1 MEDGALVV
9 APVVTASL
17 SADHRVSDGHG
28 GAAFLDEVAG
38 LLQAPETAVGSPAD
52 GNGAHAMDEQAIRD
66 TLFAALR
73 TVAPEVTPSEIA
85 ADQPLRD
92 QVDLDS
98 MDFLNFLVRLHE
110 KLGVD
115 VPESDYAKL
124 VTLNDFVAYLGA
136 RLR

>member
-1 MEDGALVV
+1 M
-9 APVVTASL
+9 
-17 SADHRVSDGHG
+17 
-28 GAAFLDEVAG
+28 
-38 LLQAPETAVGSPAD
+38 
-52 GNGAHAMDEQAIRD
+52 NEQAIRD
-66 TLFAALR
+66 ALFAVLR
-73 TVAPEVTPSEIA
+73 TVAPEVTPNEIA

-98 MDFLNFLVRLHE
+98 MDFLNFLVRLHG

>member
-1 MEDGALVV
+1 
-9 APVVTASL
+9 
-17 SADHRVSDGHG
+17 
-28 GAAFLDEVAG
+28 
-38 LLQAPETAVGSPAD
+38 
-52 GNGAHAMDEQAIRD
+52 MDEQAIRD
-66 TLFAALR
+66 TLFAVLR
-73 TVAPEVTPSEIA
+73 TVAPEVTPDEIV

-98 MDFLNFLVRLHE
+98 MDFLNFLIRLHE
-110 KLGVD
+110 RLGVD